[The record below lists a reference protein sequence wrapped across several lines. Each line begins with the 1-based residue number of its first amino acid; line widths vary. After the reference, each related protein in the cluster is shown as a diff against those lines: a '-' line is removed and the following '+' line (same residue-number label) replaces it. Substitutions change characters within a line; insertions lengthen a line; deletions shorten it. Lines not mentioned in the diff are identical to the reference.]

1 MSPFFILSILLAYF
15 GLLILIAWYTSRG
28 ADTNDFFIAHKQSP
42 WYLVAFGMIG
52 SSISGVTFISVPGAV
67 AKVQFSYFQM
77 VLGYAVGYLVIGTV
91 LLPLYYRLNLV
102 SIYEYLL
109 QRFGFWSYKTGAFF
123 FLLSRTIGAGLRIF
137 LAANVLQWAIF
148 EAWNVPFWVTAII
161 SIFLIWVYTFRGGIK
176 TIVWTD
182 SLQTLFLLSAVIA
195 SIYLIKNELNFSWWA
210 MTSAVADSSY
220 SQIFFW
226 DNVQD
231 SKYFWKQ
238 FFAGMFITIVMTGL
252 DQDLM
257 QKNLTCK
264 NIGEA
269 QKNMFWF
276 TIILLII
283 NLLFL
288 TLGALLYM
296 YATAKNIT
304 LPTQT
309 DKLYPMLAFQHF
321 GSVAGVAF
329 LLGIIAST
337 YASADSALAS
347 LTTSFCIDFL
357 DANKKPEAQRKY
369 LVRYTHIAFSVILIV
384 SMLLFKF
391 VQENYPQSN
400 VLQLLFS
407 AASYTY
413 SPLLGLF
420 AFGLFSRRQVRDS
433 LVPLVCV
440 VAPFVGYRLATN
452 APVLLNG
459 YQFGFEILI
468 VNGLLVYAGL
478 WFVSYKKTQQKES
491 NRTE

>member
-1 MSPFFILSILLAYF
+1 MYLLILLAYF
-15 GLLILIAWYTSRG
+15 GVLILIAFYTSKG

-52 SSISGVTFISVPGAV
+52 ASISGVTFISVPGAV
-67 AKVQFSYFQM
+67 GKVQFSYFQM
-77 VLGYAVGYLVIGTV
+77 VLGYAVGYLVVGTV
-91 LLPLYYRLNLV
+91 LLPLYYRLSLV
-102 SIYEYLL
+102 SIYEYLAK
-109 QRFGFWSYKTGAFF
+109 RFGFWSYKTGAFA
-123 FLLSRTIGAGLRIF
+123 FLLSRTLGAGLRIF
-137 LAANVLQWAIF
+137 LAAVVLQGIIF
-148 EAWNVPFWVTAII
+148 EAWGLPFWATAIV

-182 SLQTLFLLSAVIA
+182 TLQTFFLLSAVVM
-195 SIYLIKNELNFSWWA
+195 SIFLIKNELQYSWVS
-210 MTSAVADSSY
+210 MTAAIAESPY
-220 SQIFFW
+220 SQIFFFE
-226 DNVQD
+226 DIQD

-238 FFAGMFITIVMTGL
+238 FLAGMFITIVMTGL

-276 TIILLII
+276 TIILLVI

-288 TLGALLYM
+288 CLGALLYL
-296 YATAKNIT
+296 YATAKQVA
-304 LPTQT
+304 LPTKT
-309 DKLYPMLAFQHF
+309 DTLYPLLAFEYF
-321 GSVAGVAF
+321 GTTASIFF

-357 DANKKPEAQRKY
+357 DANNKEEAQRKKM
-369 LVRYTHIAFSVILIV
+369 VRYTHIGFSAILV
-384 SMLLFKF
+384 VTMLIFKY
-391 VQENYPQSN
+391 VQESYPQSN

-407 AASYTY
+407 TASYTY

-420 AFGLFSRRQVRDS
+420 AFGLCTRRQVYDS
-433 LVPLVCV
+433 YVPWVCM

-459 YQFGFEILI
+459 YQFGFEILV
-468 VNGLLVYAGL
+468 VNGLLVFLGL
-478 WFVSYKKTQQKES
+478 WAISKK
-491 NRTE
+491 NV